1 MSSPKPAVP
10 FLVTLPEVAAPT
22 PPDVPEMPPADTPD
36 VPEMPPADTP
46 EEAPIATLTLAQPLP
61 TARPRAFY
69 LASQW
74 HILPAPGVDMIEA
87 TNNQTGDKYE
97 GPISDFNEM
106 LRGN

>member
-1 MSSPKPAVP
+1 MTDSKSTKPAVP
-10 FLVTLPEVAAPT
+10 DVGFLATPMAAEVPQAAPET
-22 PPDVPEMPPADTPD
+22 SQVAPET
-36 VPEMPPADTP
+36 
-46 EEAPIATLTLAQPLP
+46 EAPVATLTLAEVTP

-74 HILPAPGVDMIEA
+74 HIMPAAGEDMIEA